1 MSNFKYYIMKTI
13 KTILM
18 IAIFSMV
25 TISCTDLISDDD
37 LMENPDTEMIKTFGD
52 PVPDPD
58 PTPDPD
64 PDAPDT
70 GNEGDD
76 TTGDG
81 SGKGN

>member
-1 MSNFKYYIMKTI
+1 MKTI

-37 LMENPDTEMIKTFGD
+37 LMDTQDTEMIKTFGD

-64 PDAPDT
+64 PDPDAPDT
-70 GNEGDD
+70 GGEN
-76 TTGDG
+76 GDG
-81 SGKGN
+81 TNGDGKGN

>member
-1 MSNFKYYIMKTI
+1 
-13 KTILM
+13 M

-37 LMENPDTEMIKTFGD
+37 LMENPDTEIIKAFGD

-58 PTPDPD
+58 PIPDPDPTPD

-70 GNEGDD
+70 GDEDNGN
-76 TTGDG
+76 TGDG
-81 SGKGN
+81 KGN